1 MFVSAAQYVNKC
13 LVWHKKFEPAQNI
26 LGHVKGQGISLLK
39 IDMCP
44 NVVPCV
50 VHTDHKAPLLILWKN
65 LCGSAPTAA
74 AA

>member
-1 MFVSAAQYVNKC
+1 MHARMSFSDREQPVLENQALIGRI
-13 LVWHKKFEPAQNI
+13 LV
-26 LGHVKGQGISLLK
+26 LLK

>member
-1 MFVSAAQYVNKC
+1 MHARMSSSDREQPVLENQALIGRI
-13 LVWHKKFEPAQNI
+13 LV
-26 LGHVKGQGISLLK
+26 LLK
-39 IDMCP
+39 IDMCL

>member
-1 MFVSAAQYVNKC
+1 MSFSDREQ
-13 LVWHKKFEPAQNI
+13 LVLENQAHIGRI
-26 LGHVKGQGISLLK
+26 LVLISLLK
-39 IDMCP
+39 IDLCP